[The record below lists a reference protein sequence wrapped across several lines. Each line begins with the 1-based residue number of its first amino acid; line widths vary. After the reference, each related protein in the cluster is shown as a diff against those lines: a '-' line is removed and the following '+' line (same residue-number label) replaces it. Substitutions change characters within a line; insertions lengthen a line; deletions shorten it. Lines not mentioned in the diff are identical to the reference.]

1 MRFKLTLKINREKY
15 GDTLPLSYQYEASS
29 AIYRILS
36 KADKEYSTWLHDNG
50 FNLEPK
56 KKFKLH

>member
-15 GDTLPLSYQYEASS
+15 GDILPLSYQYEASS

-36 KADKEYSTWLHDNG
+36 KADKEYSTWLHG
-50 FNLEPK
+50 
-56 KKFKLH
+56 